1 MKRRSA
7 GQTCAML
14 GMLLALALL
23 CGYIESL
30 IPISFGVPGIKL
42 GLPNLVVV
50 ITLYLLGPKE
60 ALVVSVA
67 RILLSG
73 FLYGTMFGVVY
84 GLAGGIFSFFI
95 MLCLL
100 PGDFFLQVIQYFL
113 KFLIRNHID
122 LIHPYYPFCEQNAR
136 NHHEQQQHSRIKP
149 TAVND
154 PPQFFMPHLL
164 FHSFSCFCAV

>member
-95 MLCLL
+95 MLLL
-100 PGDFFLQVIQYFL
+100 KQGAQCSPVTVSAAGGITHNLGQLLVAVLVVENRNLLYYLPALFFAGFL
-113 KFLIRNHID
+113 TGLLIGIV
-122 LIHPYYPFCEQNAR
+122 
-136 NHHEQQQHSRIKP
+136 SRE
-149 TAVND
+149 V
-154 PPQFFMPHLL
+154 LL
-164 FHSFSCFCAV
+164 RLRLPK